1 MTLSSLLRSPFV
13 RGVKIDSFLKSVVPS
28 GNNVKL
34 RQAEKSDFDDILS
47 CISKRFLLIDPF
59 ITSFGLSEKELYPV
73 YEFVATNSIQSG
85 CSIVAY
91 DQNNEKLVGFRLQSI
106 YKRDDPELEQ
116 YIKMMPLQCE
126 NIKQLVNFTKII
138 RKGVWKFI
146 PIDINTI
153 LYRRLIYIDS
163 NYETNAVVKMISESN
178 FDEVLFSQ
186 MELEGALIE
195 AYTKKQYDIVK
206 SWGYETL
213 KQVGI
218 NEFGNIVKTED
229 ETNLNSKIKLSYM
242 FKRFH

>member
-1 MTLSSLLRSPFV
+1 MTLSSLLRSPFL
-13 RGVKIDSFLKSVVPS
+13 RGIKIDSFLKTVIPP

-47 CISKRFLLIDPF
+47 CISKRSLLYNPF
-59 ITSFGLSEKELYPV
+59 ITSFGISEKELYPV
-73 YEFVATNSIQSG
+73 YEFIATNSIQSG

-106 YKRDDPELEQ
+106 YKRDDPEMEQ

-126 NIKQLVNFTKII
+126 NIKKLVNFTKII

-146 PIDINTI
+146 PNDIEKI
-153 LYRRLIYIDS
+153 LYRSLIYIDN
-163 NYETNAVVKMISESN
+163 NYENNDIVKIISETN
-178 FDEVLFSQ
+178 FDEPLFIQ
-186 MELEGALIE
+186 MKLEGALIE

-213 KQVGI
+213 KQVSVDD
-218 NEFGNIVKTED
+218 FGNVIKTED
-229 ETNLNSKIKLSYM
+229 ITNPKNTLSYM
-242 FKRFH
+242 FKKF